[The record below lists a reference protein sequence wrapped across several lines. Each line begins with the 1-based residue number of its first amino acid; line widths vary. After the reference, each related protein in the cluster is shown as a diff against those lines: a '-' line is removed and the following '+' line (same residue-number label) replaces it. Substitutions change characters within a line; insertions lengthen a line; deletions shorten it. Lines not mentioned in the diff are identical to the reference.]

1 MPILVVEDDARTLGL
16 LSTLLTDA
24 GFTVLAAESGQRAID
39 LLERGTRPRLMIVD
53 LMLPR
58 VSGADVLRY
67 AHEDSQLR
75 HVPKVVITGSDRD
88 KHPHIVADAIFT
100 KPIDPATILQA
111 IKRLAP
117 PPG

>member
-1 MPILVVEDDARTLGL
+1 MPILLVEDDARTLGF

-24 GFTVLAAESGQRAID
+24 GFTVLTADSGQRAID

-75 HVPKVVITGSDRD
+75 HVPKLVITGSDQ
-88 KHPHIVADAIFT
+88 KHPNIVADVVFT
-100 KPIDPATILQA
+100 KPIDPATILQTV
-111 IKRLAP
+111 KRLIP
-117 PPG
+117 PSR